1 MDTAPKYDNVLK
13 ALKGNNGGLDYKQ
26 QQDNYAT
33 FSKLMNDGVYLPDLI
48 KKVSE
53 IDDLKK
59 RLETIE
65 TKPNRIDVELFSVM
79 EQAVKN
85 DPQVRVARQK
95 AADVKS
101 EILSEICLKDT
112 RYKEALDEYRR
123 QVNAAYIQHKE
134 DGRTDTVIRSDTKS
148 KDTVKES
155 VSAGS

>member
-134 DGRTDTVIRSDTKS
+134 DGRTDTVIRSDAKS